1 MSILEYLQAEWVWRA
16 LAASSMVGIMC
27 GVLGCFIVLRQMAM
41 IGDALSHAILP
52 GVVLAFI
59 IMGYNVAGF
68 FLGSVIAG
76 IITAIGI
83 TWAQQNVKTKSD
95 AAIGI
100 VFTAMFALGVI
111 GISWI
116 SKNEGVHLDLKDFLF
131 GNVLGVS
138 NEDLWMTLA
147 VSAYVLLMIIIFY
160 RHLFITSFQPTIA
173 AAMGIPTNFV
183 HYMIMILLSFSV
195 VAALQTVGV
204 ILVVAMLI
212 TPASSAI
219 LWSND
224 LKKILWIAGFFGL
237 LSAIVG
243 LLLAILFDT
252 TPGPAMAIVAT
263 LIYVGSAFIAP
274 KKGILARYLRKR
286 KLRRRILMED
296 GIKYIFRHEEKDISL
311 NTLAKEL
318 EVSHRKAKTLLH
330 RLLSHGLLDSAQP
343 PFNLSPKGEILALK
357 LIRAH
362 RLWETYLVD
371 EMGMDPE
378 QIHEEA
384 EQYEHHL
391 SEELLDEVDRL
402 LGSPKEDPHGSPIPS
417 KEKE

>member
-1 MSILEYLQAEWVWRA
+1 MSIIDYLQAEWVWRA

-27 GVLGCFIVLRQMAM
+27 GVLGCFIVLRQMSM

-52 GVVLAFI
+52 GVVIAFVFL
-59 IMGYNVAGF
+59 GYNVAGF
-68 FLGSVIAG
+68 FLGAVLAG
-76 IITAIGI
+76 IITAVGI
-83 TWAQQNVKTKSD
+83 AWAQQNVKTKSD

-100 VFTAMFALGVI
+100 VFTAMFAIGVI

-138 NEDLWMTLA
+138 NEDLWITLA
-147 VSAYVLLMIIIFY
+147 VSLYVVLMVIIFY

-173 AAMGIPTNFV
+173 QAMGIPTRFV

-219 LWSND
+219 LWSNN
-224 LKKILWIAGFFGL
+224 LRKILVISAFMGL
-237 LSAIVG
+237 LSAFIG
-243 LLLAILFDT
+243 LILAIIFNT
-252 TPGPAMAIVAT
+252 TPGPAMAVVAT
-263 LIYVGSAFIAP
+263 FIYIFSALVAP
-274 KKGILARYLRKR
+274 SKGILARRFRKK
-286 KLRRRILMED
+286 KLNRRILMED
-296 GIKYIFRHEEKDISL
+296 SIKYIFRHAGDVIDLERLASSLDISKRR
-311 NTLAKEL
+311 A
-318 EVSHRKAKTLLH
+318 R
-330 RLLSHGLLDSAQP
+330 RLIRFLSDNKLIKSTAP
-343 PFNLSPKGEILALK
+343 PFQLTAKGDVLALK

-378 QIHEEA
+378 QIHEDA
-384 EQYEHHL
+384 ENYEHYL
-391 SEELLDEVDRL
+391 SDELLDEVDEL
-402 LGSPKEDPHGSPIPS
+402 LGSPSTDPHGSPIPTKKKS
-417 KEKE
+417 